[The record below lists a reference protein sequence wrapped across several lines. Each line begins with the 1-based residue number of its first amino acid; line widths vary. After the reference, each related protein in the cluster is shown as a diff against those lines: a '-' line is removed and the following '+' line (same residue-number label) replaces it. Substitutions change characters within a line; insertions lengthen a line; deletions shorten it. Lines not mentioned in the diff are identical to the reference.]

1 MAQIAVLRS
10 EEGWITATDVREL
23 FEALRSPSPGNV
35 SRNMGTLRT
44 RDHLVRRSDG
54 SGWALTPTGQQ
65 KVNDLIGH
73 LDMAV
78 VLPLVADVAGA
89 QFGEALHS
97 VIPPA
102 LAPIRWS
109 LEVAEFLDE
118 NPFDLK
124 VFCMTRFPKD
134 ASDTEYL
141 DPIEHL
147 IPVIPRCSLSRV

>member
-23 FEALRSPSPGNV
+23 FEALRIPSPGNV

-78 VLPLVADVAGA
+78 VLPLLADVAGA
-89 QFGEALHS
+89 QFSYRDRSATT
-97 VIPPA
+97 
-102 LAPIRWS
+102 LAAS
-109 LEVAEFLDE
+109 TAESIAGTWE
-118 NPFDLK
+118 
-124 VFCMTRFPKD
+124 
-134 ASDTEYL
+134 
-141 DPIEHL
+141 
-147 IPVIPRCSLSRV
+147 